1 MALTPR
7 ALLISFL
14 LLPTL
19 SGMADAQS
27 AGLDPDHELPHWM
40 RGWSALRGAAD
51 LPRRLPGV
59 GVATSSFQFD
69 SPRLGSFW
77 TAGNPGGLV
86 DGIRDARSDF
96 MFGWSRQRGDYRR
109 PLDPG
114 AARLLQ
120 GQAQAWKGF
129 SPTVSMLG
137 RVVFDQERLDPGTR
151 ADASA
156 PYATSPFITIDTSG
170 TGFRRTRAVLEG
182 AAGWKLGGWGLGVT
196 VGFDA
201 RDHTTIL
208 SGVVRRVR
216 LATPGVVLGATRR
229 MGAIEVGV
237 LGRYRHKAEEIRVF
251 QRSAATHV
259 YQLAGYREVEAIATQ
274 PPYYRRR
281 EENSSAFG
289 VSLAGQLGKTTWS
302 LLAEKTRQREGLWRQ
317 QINDP
322 ARDRWNANG
331 WEARAGLQR
340 AVGSRG
346 LLTVHAHITSL
357 TGEGDLSTDS
367 ADVIFRAEE
376 SAWDVEAELRLL
388 PAGSGWAGTA
398 TLGLA
403 HESRDRRDVGGNSP
417 IGASVGS
424 TSPYLAVELG
434 RSLGERFFLAVG
446 GALSFYGPTSALPD
460 PSNRGPLYQTYS
472 APELDLSSS
481 RATPVA
487 FSLMLKYR
495 AAKSATLWL
504 SGRTER
510 LSSSE
515 SVPISA
521 FTPSGSRT
529 ATSFS
534 GGVILR

>member
-1 MALTPR
+1 MRR
-7 ALLISFL
+7 AALISVL
-14 LLPTL
+14 LLPAL
-19 SGMADAQS
+19 YGIAGAQS
-27 AGLDPDHELPHWM
+27 AGLDPDHALPYWM

-51 LPRRLPGV
+51 LPRRLPGA
-59 GVATSSFQFD
+59 GAATSAFLFD

-86 DGIRDARSDF
+86 AGIRDTRSDF
-96 MFGWSRQRGDYRR
+96 IFVWSRQRGDYRR

-120 GQAQAWKGF
+120 GEAQAWKGF
-129 SPTVSMLG
+129 SPTFSMLG

-156 PYATSPFITIDTSG
+156 PYASSPFVTIDTSG

-208 SGVVRRVR
+208 SGVVRRIR

-229 MGAIEVGV
+229 MGGVEVGV

-289 VSLAGQLGKTTWS
+289 VSLAGQLGKASWT
-302 LLAEKTRQREGLWRQ
+302 LLAEKTRLREGLWRQ

-322 ARDRWNANG
+322 ARDRWDADG
-331 WEARAGLQR
+331 WKAGAGLQR
-340 AVGSRG
+340 PMGTRG
-346 LLTVHAHITSL
+346 LLSVHASITSL
-357 TGEGDLSTDS
+357 TGDGDLSSDS
-367 ADVIFRAEE
+367 AGVIFAAEE
-376 SAWDVEAELRLL
+376 SAWDIEAELRLL
-388 PAGSGWAGTA
+388 PAERGWAGTA
-398 TLGLA
+398 TLGIA

-417 IGASVGS
+417 IGTSVS
-424 TSPYLAVELG
+424 SFSPSLALELG
-434 RSLGERFFLAVG
+434 RSVGERFFVAAG
-446 GALSFYGPTSALPD
+446 GAFSFYGPTSALPD
-460 PSNRGPLYQTYS
+460 PNNRGPLYQTYS

-487 FSLMLKYR
+487 LSLMLKYR
-495 AAKSATLWL
+495 TSESATFWL

-515 SVPISA
+515 SVPISP

>member
-1 MALTPR
+1 MALTSR
-7 ALLISFL
+7 AILVSFL
-14 LLPTL
+14 LQSSLT
-19 SGMADAQS
+19 GIAAAQS
-27 AGLDPDHELPHWM
+27 AGLDPEHELPPWM
-40 RGWSALRGAAD
+40 QGWSALRGAAD
-51 LPRRLPGV
+51 LPRRLPGA
-59 GVATSSFQFD
+59 GVATSSFLFD

-86 DGIRDARSDF
+86 DGARDTRSDF
-96 MFGWSRQRGDYRR
+96 MFAWSRQRGDYRR

-129 SPTVSMLG
+129 SPTFSMLG

-156 PYATSPFITIDTSG
+156 PYASSPFVTIDTSG

-208 SGVVRRVR
+208 SGVVRRMR
-216 LATPGVVLGATRR
+216 LATPGFVLGATRR

-289 VSLAGQLGKTTWS
+289 ASLAGQLGRTTWS
-302 LLAEKTRQREGLWRQ
+302 LLAEKTRLREGLWRQ

-322 ARDRWNANG
+322 ARDRWDADG
-331 WEARAGLQR
+331 WKAGAGFQR
-340 AVGSRG
+340 PMGSRG
-346 LLTVHAHITSL
+346 LLTVHASITSL
-357 TGEGDLSTDS
+357 TGGGDLSTDS
-367 ADVIFRAEE
+367 AGVIVAAEE

-388 PAGSGWAGTA
+388 PSERGWAGTA

-403 HESRDRRDVGGNSP
+403 HQSRDRRDVGGNSP
-417 IGASVGS
+417 IGTSVS
-424 TSPYLAVELG
+424 SLSPSLAVELG
-434 RSLGERFFLAVG
+434 RNVGERFFVAFG
-446 GALSFYGPTSALPD
+446 GALSLHGPTSALPD
-460 PSNRGPLYQTYS
+460 PRNRGPVYQSYV
-472 APELDLSSS
+472 APELDLYSS
-481 RATPVA
+481 RATPRAVS
-487 FSLMLKYR
+487 FMLQYR
-495 AAKSATLWL
+495 TGKSTTLWM

-515 SVPISA
+515 SAPISA

-529 ATSFS
+529 ATSLA
-534 GGVILR
+534 GGVTLR